1 MAETMKAIQVS
12 EFGGPDVLELVE
24 IPVPEPEDGQVLVR
38 QDAAGINFADVYQ
51 REGRSGGTL
60 PFILGREGAGTVMA
74 TGRNVRDLDE
84 GDLVSYRGPRPGS
97 FAEYVVASTNLTFKV
112 PEGIDPLQATA
123 IQVQGMTAHYLTH
136 DVFEMGPG
144 HRCLVHAGAG
154 GVGHILIQIAK
165 AKGATVFATV
175 GSEEKAALARS
186 CGADEVILYRERDFA
201 EAVLARTGGKGVD
214 VVYDA
219 VGKATIEGSIRAAGF
234 QGTVA
239 LYGDA
244 SGQTPPVDTELL
256 GANCT
261 YLTRVGLPRF
271 TRTAE
276 AIDRRCRYLV
286 DLVRSGKLHLNIAE
300 PWPLEKA
307 ADAFRALEA
316 RTTTGKQILLP

>member
-1 MAETMKAIQVS
+1 MVETMKAIQVS

-24 IPVPEPEDGQVLVR
+24 IPVPQPGDDQVLVK
-38 QDAAGINFADVYQ
+38 QVAAGINFADVYL
-51 REGRSGGTL
+51 REGRSGGTP
-60 PFILGREGAGTVMA
+60 PFILGREGAGIVLA
-74 TGRNVRDLDE
+74 TGKNVRGLAE
-84 GDLVSYRGPRPGS
+84 GDLVSYRGPGPGS
-97 FAEYVVASTNLTFKV
+97 FAEYVVASKNLSFKV
-112 PEGIDPLQATA
+112 PDGIDPLQATA

-136 DVFEMGPG
+136 DVFDMGPG

-165 AKGATVFATV
+165 AKGATVFTTV
-175 GSEEKAALARS
+175 GSAEKADLARS
-186 CGADEVILYRERDFA
+186 YGADEVIMYREREFP
-201 EAVLARTGGKGVD
+201 EAVLAGTGGRGVD

-219 VGKATIEGSIRAAGF
+219 VGKATIEGSIRAAAF

-276 AIDRRCRYLV
+276 AINRRCGYLV
-286 DLVRSGKLHLNIAE
+286 DLIRAGSLSLNIAD

-316 RTTTGKQILLP
+316 RATVGKQILLP